1 MNRTNNTRRAAVRSR
16 VNDENAVPRANNAV
30 RAAKPATRSG
40 ITQKE
45 GNIKEVNGKT
55 DVKRRKALEAVG
67 HNEAPAPV
75 QNGKVSQAQ
84 RQPLQNRSQAQN
96 VYPSTR
102 PIAPVPARTRP
113 GLTTTTAV
121 EGHGDFMV
129 MDVDQGVV
137 LGEEAYITDDD
148 TVRGMSDDE
157 EFDVEEEDW
166 TLQSADEA
174 ALSQAEI
181 YEVRRIFQDDIDEFD
196 TTMVAEYA
204 DEIFHHMEVM
214 EGTVM
219 PNPSYMA
226 FQTET
231 DWTMRTTLID
241 WLLQVHMRYHMLPET
256 LWIAVNIIDRFLS
269 VRVVSLSKLQLV
281 GVTAMFI
288 AAKYEEILAPS
299 VDEFVFMTENGYTKD
314 DILKGERIVL
324 QTLDFNVS
332 QYCSPYSWVRRIS
345 KADDYD
351 IQTRTLSKFLMEVT
365 LLDHRFLRCKPS
377 MIAAIGMYLS
387 RKMLGGT
394 WDDAFIFYSN
404 FTERQLI
411 PGAVLLCERLVED
424 GFDKVYVYKKY
435 SNKKFLRASTFAVDW
450 AHNHAETTWA
460 SQ

>member
-214 EGTVM
+214 GQ
-219 PNPSYMA
+219 SC
-226 FQTET
+226 
-231 DWTMRTTLID
+231 RTRAT
-241 WLLQVHMRYHMLPET
+241 WRSRP
-256 LWIAVNIIDRFLS
+256 
-269 VRVVSLSKLQLV
+269 
-281 GVTAMFI
+281 
-288 AAKYEEILAPS
+288 
-299 VDEFVFMTENGYTKD
+299 
-314 DILKGERIVL
+314 
-324 QTLDFNVS
+324 
-332 QYCSPYSWVRRIS
+332 RR
-345 KADDYD
+345 
-351 IQTRTLSKFLMEVT
+351 TG
-365 LLDHRFLRCKPS
+365 RCARP
-377 MIAAIGMYLS
+377 
-387 RKMLGGT
+387 
-394 WDDAFIFYSN
+394 
-404 FTERQLI
+404 
-411 PGAVLLCERLVED
+411 
-424 GFDKVYVYKKY
+424 
-435 SNKKFLRASTFAVDW
+435 
-450 AHNHAETTWA
+450 
-460 SQ
+460 

>member
-1 MNRTNNTRRAAVRSR
+1 MNRTANPRRAATRR
-16 VNDENAVPRANNAV
+16 LNDENVIPRATNAV
-30 RAAKPATRSG
+30 RAAKPTTRSG

-45 GNIKEVNGKT
+45 GNIKEVNGKV
-55 DVKRRKALEAVG
+55 DSKRTRNALGAIG

-75 QNGKVSQAQ
+75 QNGKVSQTQ
-84 RQPLQNRSQAQN
+84 RQPLANRSQVHN
-96 VYPSTR
+96 VYPSNTR

-113 GLTTTTAV
+113 DRATAV
-121 EGHGDFMV
+121 GDRGDFMAG
-129 MDVDQGVV
+129 MDVDHGIM
-137 LGEEAYITDDD
+137 LDEAFETDDD
-148 TVRGMSDDE
+148 TVRAMSDDE
-157 EFDVEEEDW
+157 LDMEEEDW
-166 TLQSADEA
+166 TRLSTEEAINADN
-174 ALSQAEI
+174 EI
-181 YEVRRIFQDDIDEFD
+181 DRIRLHFEDDIDEFD

-204 DEIFHHMEVM
+204 DEIFKHMEIM
-214 EGTVM
+214 EGLVM
-219 PNPSYMA
+219 PNPNYMA

-394 WDDAFIFYSN
+394 WDDAFVFYSN

-411 PGAVLLCERLVED
+411 PGAVLLCERLVEE

-435 SNKKFLRASTFAVDW
+435 ANKKFLRASTFAVDW
-450 AHNHAETTWA
+450 AHTHAETTWA
-460 SQ
+460 SQE